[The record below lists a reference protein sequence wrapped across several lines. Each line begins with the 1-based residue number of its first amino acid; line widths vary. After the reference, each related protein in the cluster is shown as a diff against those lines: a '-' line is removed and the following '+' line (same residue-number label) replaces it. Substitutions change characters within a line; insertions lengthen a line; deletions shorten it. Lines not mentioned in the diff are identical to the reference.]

1 MNWQVI
7 KTLIIKDVTLY
18 FRDRF
23 FAIITVLSLVAYA
36 GIYFAMPSSVDETL
50 NFALFSPDG
59 ETTLDMTFQGQ
70 GVAFESLEA
79 EAALINAVE
88 AGDYTAGVV
97 LPADFSANMAA
108 GAPTELTL
116 YYAANL
122 PAELREAV
130 EALFSGSGFGA
141 STGAV
146 IINQEVI
153 GVDRVGQQIPLRDRA
168 LPMFAVLI
176 LIIETLGLASLI
188 AEERET
194 RTVRALMV
202 TPMNISGLFV
212 SKGIVGVSL
221 AFSQAALL
229 MLVTGGLS
237 QNPLLVL
244 LILLLGSLLVT
255 GLAFLIASF
264 ARDMMSVMGWGVAAL
279 LILVVPSFTFLAPG
293 LSSDWVQLVP
303 SYYLIDAVDQIVN
316 LGAGAA
322 DITINLLVLLVTG
335 VGTLVLGGYVL
346 REKLYES

>member
-79 EAALINAVE
+79 EEALINAVE

>member
-1 MNWQVI
+1 MNWQVV

-36 GIYFAMPSSVDETL
+36 GIYFVMPSSVDETL
-50 NFALFSPDG
+50 NFALFSENSED
-59 ETTLDMTFQGQ
+59 TLEMSFQGQ
-70 GVAFESLEA
+70 GVAFESLASED
-79 EAALINAVE
+79 ALINAVE
-88 AGDYTAGVV
+88 DGDYTAGVV
-97 LPADFSANMAA
+97 LSADFNTSMVA
-108 GAPTELTL
+108 GERTALTL

-130 EALFSGSGFGA
+130 EALFSGSSFGVM
-141 STGAV
+141 TGNV
-146 IINQEVI
+146 TITQEVI

-168 LPMFAVLI
+168 LPMFAVLV

-194 RTVRALMV
+194 CTVRALMV

-212 SKGIVGVSL
+212 SKGIVGIGL

-229 MLVTGGLS
+229 MLVTGGLNT
-237 QNPLLVL
+237 NPLLVL

-264 ARDMMSVMGWGVAAL
+264 ARDMMSVMGWGVVAL
-279 LILVVPSFTFLAPG
+279 LILIVPSFTFLAPG

-316 LGAGAA
+316 LGASAA
-322 DITINLLVLLVTG
+322 DITINLLVLLGTG
-335 VGTLVLGGYVL
+335 GGALVLGGYVL
-346 REKLYES
+346 RERLYES